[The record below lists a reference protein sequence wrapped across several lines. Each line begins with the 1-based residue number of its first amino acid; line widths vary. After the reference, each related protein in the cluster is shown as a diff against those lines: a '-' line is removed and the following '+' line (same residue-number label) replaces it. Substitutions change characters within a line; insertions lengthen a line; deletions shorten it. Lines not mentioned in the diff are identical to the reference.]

1 MVIRSIDAGRRA
13 TVRPV
18 ERRFTDRDDDCM
30 QHLHATGVQ
39 VRCPRCG
46 GRAVASWSRVTCGGC
61 GYALAD
67 RSPVLAEHVDV
78 HAHGRCGR
86 CGLRLEQRRRRW
98 RGVLPH
104 GLPVRCPSC
113 RAVTRLPAM
122 ALWRGDGGVP
132 RFRGLELWL
141 QIPFRGHVLW
151 AYHEEH
157 LDFLER
163 YVAAAVRERQPN
175 RNSSVAS
182 RLPAWIK
189 SAKNRDDILRALAR
203 MRATLGA

>member
-1 MVIRSIDAGRRA
+1 M
-13 TVRPV
+13 

-67 RSPVLAEHVDV
+67 RSPSWPSTSTCTRTA
-78 HAHGRCGR
+78 AAAGAG
-86 CGLRLEQRRRRW
+86 CGLSSGDVAG
-98 RGVLPH
+98 GVLPH